1 MEVLKRYAEILKLR
15 MKLKVGDIAL
25 GSTLFRKVTWTLNT
39 DYNNH
44 FYLEGVHLQHKNGML
59 QRRFL
64 YLRQY
69 L

>member
-25 GSTLFRKVTWTLNT
+25 GSTLGKLLILNT
-39 DYNNH
+39 NYNNH